1 MKQLPPIEEDTF
13 DGEKHKVE
21 IKEKRCQHVL
31 ELVGSIEAKCS
42 RCGAGWTGNNI
53 QELVRLINKQ

>member
-1 MKQLPPIEEDTF
+1 MTRLPPIEEETF

-21 IKEKRCQHVL
+21 IIDKRCQHVL

-42 RCGAGWTGNNI
+42 KCGAGWTGNNI
-53 QELVRLINKQ
+53 RELVRLINKQ